1 MTSRRPLTTS
11 AKWRWTDATVTCRCA
26 AGRMATIR
34 RRTAWRK
41 SRPTA
46 ATSPCNRP
54 TTGTC
59 TGPRPG
65 STAGCSAPNG
75 SWRKSNWRWSTW
87 RSAARRRPASSSGC
101 GPTSCGCSSR
111 ASARRFSPGPSRNW
125 RTASGATANWPRYAF
140 PTPEFRHGQR
150 QLAEAVYKAAS
161 AGCCLMAQA
170 PTGIGKTIGTLFPQ
184 LKAMPGQRLDRLFF
198 LAAKTPGRAPALHA
212 LRSLEGRPADCRCG
226 CWNWWRGTRP
236 ASTRTRP
243 ATASPVPGPGLLRTP
258 AGGPRRRRGGALAG
272 PGAVAR
278 GGAGAPGLSHYLGQ
292 ELARWCDLAVGDYN
306 YYFDLGAMLHG
317 LAQVNQWRVA
327 VLVDGRTT
335 WWSAAGGCIPPNS
348 TRAIS
353 SVCAKPPRR
362 P

>member
-1 MTSRRPLTTS
+1 MTEQGGEALYQVAVRALCEFSAKRGDLDLRFTPSPSALEGIAGHTLVTSGAPLTTS

-26 AGRMATIR
+26 AGRMGTIR

-140 PTPEFRHGQR
+140 PTPN
-150 QLAEAVYKAAS
+150 S
-161 AGCCLMAQA
+161 
-170 PTGIGKTIGTLFPQ
+170 
-184 LKAMPGQRLDRLFF
+184 
-198 LAAKTPGRAPALHA
+198 
-212 LRSLEGRPADCRCG
+212 
-226 CWNWWRGTRP
+226 
-236 ASTRTRP
+236 
-243 ATASPVPGPGLLRTP
+243 ATASGNW
-258 AGGPRRRRGGALAG
+258 RRRCTR
-272 PGAVAR
+272 PPPPVVA
-278 GGAGAPGLSHYLGQ
+278 
-292 ELARWCDLAVGDYN
+292 
-306 YYFDLGAMLHG
+306 
-317 LAQVNQWRVA
+317 
-327 VLVDGRTT
+327 
-335 WWSAAGGCIPPNS
+335 
-348 TRAIS
+348 
-353 SVCAKPPRR
+353 
-362 P
+362 